1 MNPNKYGKKLL
12 ASALAAV
19 TAFGL
24 TLSGCSSSSGD
35 DDTTMSSSAN
45 VIDYWLWDS
54 AQQPGYQKCAEGF
67 AKANP
72 GLSVKITQ
80 MGWDDYWSK
89 LTAGFVA
96 DQAPDVFTNHLGK
109 YAQFVDLGVLLPLDD
124 LDATKDI
131 NSDDFQEGLGDLWK
145 GQDGKRYGAPKDWDT
160 IGYFYDKLVTDAAGL
175 TTEQLKKL
183 TWNPD
188 DGGTFEKAIAHLT
201 VDVNGKRGDEPGFDK
216 NKVKV
221 YGLAS
226 DGAGGGNFGQTQW
239 GAYAAS
245 HGWAPTDK
253 NPWGTKFRM
262 EDPTFQK
269 TVAWYY
275 GLADKGF
282 MPKYETFG
290 KDTGS
295 YAQFA
300 AGKAALAMNGSWMIS
315 SFQGMKGIDL
325 HVAPTPIGPS
335 GHRASPFNGLA
346 DSVTRFTDNREASA
360 KWVAYMASDQC
371 QNIIGASG
379 VVFPARKKGTEI
391 SLETRK
397 KAGLDVSAFTEHVE
411 KGTTQQQVVIQNAAD
426 VTALMEPEF
435 DAQFI
440 GSHSSGDLTRLN
452 EQLNTLLEMT
462 AK

>member
-1 MNPNKYGKKLL
+1 MTKQFSKRLVSAGIAAMTALSLGL
-12 ASALAAV
+12 A
-19 TAFGL
+19 GC
-24 TLSGCSSSSGD
+24 SGGESEESSSSP
-35 DDTTMSSSAN
+35 SN

-54 AQQPGYQKCAEGF
+54 AQQSGYQTCANNF
-67 AKANP
+67 HKANP
-72 GLSVKITQ
+72 ELSVKITQ

-89 LTAGFVA
+89 LTAGFIA
-96 DQAPDVFTNHLGK
+96 NQAPDVFTNHLAK
-109 YAQFVDLGVLLPLDD
+109 YAQFVDLGVLLPLDE
-124 LDATKDI
+124 LDATKDL

-160 IGYFYDKLVTDAAGL
+160 IAYFYDKKVTDAAGI
-175 TTEQLKKL
+175 TTEQLRGM

-188 DGGTFEKAIAHLT
+188 DGGTFEKVIAHLT

-221 YGLAS
+221 FGLAS
-226 DGAGGGNFGQTQW
+226 DGAGGGNYGQTQW

-245 HGWAPTDK
+245 HGWAPTDQ

-262 EDPTFQK
+262 DDPTFQK

-275 GLADKGF
+275 GLAQKGY

-300 AGKAALAMNGSWMIS
+300 AGRAALAMNGSWMIS
-315 SFQGMKGIDL
+315 SFQSMKGIDL
-325 HVAPTPIGPS
+325 HVAPTPVGPS

-346 DSVTRFTDNREASA
+346 DSVTRFSDNPEGSA
-360 KWVAYMASDQC
+360 KWVAYMASDAC
-371 QNIIGASG
+371 QNVIGEAG

-391 SLETRK
+391 SLATRK
-397 KAGLDVSAFTEHVE
+397 KAGLDVTAFTDHV
-411 KGTTQQQVVIQNAAD
+411 KNGTTQQQVVTQNAAD
-426 VTALMEPEF
+426 ITALMEPEF

-440 GSHSSGDLTRLN
+440 GSHQPSDLTRIN
-452 EQLNTLLEMT
+452 EQLNKLLEIT

>member
-35 DDTTMSSSAN
+35 DETTMSSSAN

-275 GLADKGF
+275 GLAD
-282 MPKYETFG
+282 
-290 KDTGS
+290 
-295 YAQFA
+295 
-300 AGKAALAMNGSWMIS
+300 
-315 SFQGMKGIDL
+315 
-325 HVAPTPIGPS
+325 
-335 GHRASPFNGLA
+335 
-346 DSVTRFTDNREASA
+346 SVTRFTDNREASA

-452 EQLNTLLEMT
+452 EQLNTLFEIT